1 MSKFKNLTGMRFG
14 KLTAVKIVKNC
25 EHKCKSVIWQCK
37 CDCGNIVN
45 VRSSNLING
54 HTKSCGCIRKEIIM
68 NRDKERAIHND
79 CNSRLYRIWHGM
91 KNRCNNP
98 NAYNYKN
105 YGGRGITIRPEWEE
119 FIPFRE
125 WSNSNGY
132 ADNLTIDRIDVNGN
146 YCPENCRWA
155 DIKTQNNNTTRNR
168 LLTAFGETMNVAQW
182 SEKVGIK
189 RGVIYNRIDTYKW
202 DVEKALTTPVEQRKP
217 RIKGDVD

>member
-1 MSKFKNLTGMRFG
+1 MDVGVDAVTTDQAEEILASYNKMYTL
-14 KLTAVKIVKNC
+14 VKIDEINNLGA
-25 EHKCKSVIWQCK
+25 IR
-37 CDCGNIVN
+37 IRI
-45 VRSSNLING
+45 RSLIA
-54 HTKSCGCIRKEIIM
+54 S
-68 NRDKERAIHND
+68 
-79 CNSRLYRIWHGM
+79 M

-105 YGGRGITIRPEWEE
+105 YGGRGITICQEWEE

-125 WSNSNGY
+125 WANNNGY

-189 RGVIYNRIDTYKW
+189 RGVIYNRIDTYQW
-202 DVEKALTTPVEQRKP
+202 DVEKALTTPVEQRNP
-217 RIKGDVD
+217 RIKGDVN

>member
-1 MSKFKNLTGMRFG
+1 MSKFKNLAGMRFG
-14 KLTAVKIVKNC
+14 KLTAVKIVRNC

-54 HTKSCGCIRKEIIM
+54 HTKSCGCIRKEIIT
-68 NRDKERAIHND
+68 NRDKEREIHND

-98 NAYNYKN
+98 NTCNYKN
-105 YGGRGITIRPEWEE
+105 YGGKDIKVCQEWEE

-125 WSNSNGY
+125 WANSNGY

-146 YCPENCRWA
+146 YCPENCRWV

-168 LLTAFGETMNVAQW
+168 LLTAFGKTMNVAQW